1 VILPPEPLDDEFHL
15 VVVFSND
22 PSLKQVNPQAKRAQN
37 TTQNNPVKRSKGRIN
52 KKKKKNARRCV
63 LSSKQDQERQISG
76 FAGQKAGGFLGKRCI
91 IRPARAVRLDEELE
105 SS

>member
-52 KKKKKNARRCV
+52 KKKKKTPEDASLAANKTRNGKSQV
-63 LSSKQDQERQISG
+63 LQGKKQV
-76 FAGQKAGGFLGKRCI
+76 GFLAKD
-91 IRPARAVRLDEELE
+91 V
-105 SS
+105 